1 MFNDDLRTVS
11 LEQLMHMQN
20 WQAKYRL
27 ITQWALLIQPKPA
40 LRVEQNLVKGCET
53 SAWMNHQRNAE
64 GRYRFAFDSDS
75 RVIKGLAAL
84 LLSMINNKTAAEL
97 STLDFEHVLRDA
109 GLETHMTPSRNNGF
123 RSIVLRINE
132 LIAAA
137 NE

>member
-1 MFNDDLRTVS
+1 MFNDDLHTVS
-11 LEQLMHMQN
+11 LEQLMHMQS

-27 ITQWALLIQPKPA
+27 ITQWGLLIQPKPA
-40 LRVEQNLVKGCET
+40 LRIEQNLVRGCET

>member
-1 MFNDDLRTVS
+1 MFNDDLHTVS
-11 LEQLMHMQN
+11 LEQLMHMQS

-27 ITQWALLIQPKPA
+27 ITQWGLLIQPKPA
-40 LRVEQNLVKGCET
+40 LRIEQNLVRGCET

-132 LIAAA
+132 LVAAA

>member
-27 ITQWALLIQPKPA
+27 ITQWGLLIQPKPA
-40 LRVEQNLVKGCET
+40 LRIEQNLVRGCET
-53 SAWMNHQRNAE
+53 SAWMNYQRDAE

>member
-1 MFNDDLRTVS
+1 MFNDDLSPVS

-27 ITQWALLIQPKPA
+27 ITQWALLIQPKPE
-40 LRVEQNLVKGCET
+40 LRVAHNLVRGCET
-53 SAWMNHQRNAE
+53 SAWMSYQRDVE
-64 GRYRFAFDSDS
+64 GKYRFAFDSDS

-84 LLSMINNKTAAEL
+84 LLAVVNDKTAAEL
-97 STLDFEHVLRDA
+97 ALLDLEHVLRDA

-132 LIAAA
+132 LVAAA
-137 NE
+137 S